1 MSLVPSIHCLG
12 FAGTASGPLLV
23 GLNPSHGHCLLDG
36 GALAKATTFR
46 QSALSHARLTLFSS
60 VALPNAIGA
69 VRAFQKEG
77 KGKTD
82 LGVALNV
89 KRWRENGTNPHR
101 SHDTVC

>member
-1 MSLVPSIHCLG
+1 MSLAPSVPCFG
-12 FAGTASGPLLV
+12 FAGMARGLLLV
-23 GLNPSHGHCLLDG
+23 GLIPSHGHCLLD
-36 GALAKATTFR
+36 F
-46 QSALSHARLTLFSS
+46 SHARLAWFSS

-89 KRWRENGTNPHR
+89 QRWRENGTNPHR
-101 SHDTVC
+101 FHDTVC